1 MKHEPEP
8 LKKSVD
14 DNAKATCAQM
24 QVFTKPIVDSIK
36 IRGVDFTVDEARALY
51 FELKRLFGGNE
62 NPPLAPTW
70 VPSHPYYAT
79 YKSTSSDD

>member
-1 MKHEPEP
+1 MKHEP

-51 FELKRLFGGNE
+51 FELKSLFGDNGDQ
-62 NPPLAPTW
+62 LVAPTW
-70 VPSHPYYAT
+70 VSSHPYYT
-79 YKSTSSDD
+79 TLDGET